1 MKIGPVSLLGVG
13 TGYRAT
19 LMSGGSHRLWNQ
31 LLHATLFR
39 SASLFPWR
47 TRRLAFQSRVE
58 FSPLFPSSKI
68 LWATKISLSPS
79 LPLFLSLLSV
89 LVGKKKRLII
99 QEEIAHI
106 IQEEK
111 ESRGSIPRKVRPVQ
125 VKIHPRVQECRYYRY
140 IIYANYH
147 RRSKSIAET
156 GSQLS
161 VRAYFLRSWPRA

>member
-39 SASLFPWR
+39 SASLFRWR
-47 TRRLAFQSRVE
+47 TRRLAFQSRVQ
-58 FSPLFPSSKI
+58 FSPLQNPAAHQK
-68 LWATKISLSPS
+68 SLS
-79 LPLFLSLLSV
+79 LSLSALDRVST
-89 LVGKKKRLII
+89 KKKRLVPYRKKLL
-99 QEEIAHI
+99 
-106 IQEEK
+106 EK
-111 ESRGSIPRKVRPVQ
+111 EDRKVRPVQ
-125 VKIHPRVQECRYYRY
+125 VKIHPRVQECRYY
-140 IIYANYH
+140 IIYVNYH

-161 VRAYFLRSWPRA
+161 SIRAYFLRSWPQA

>member
-89 LVGKKKRLII
+89 LVGKKKDLLYRKKLLILYRKKRS
-99 QEEIAHI
+99 HG
-106 IQEEK
+106 
-111 ESRGSIPRKVRPVQ
+111 GSIPRKVRPVQ

>member
-39 SASLFPWR
+39 SASLFRWR
-47 TRRLAFQSRVE
+47 TRRLAFQSRVQ
-58 FSPLFPSSKI
+58 FSPLLQNPAAHQK
-68 LWATKISLSPS
+68 SLS
-79 LPLFLSLLSV
+79 LSLSALDRVST
-89 LVGKKKRLII
+89 KKKDLFRTGRNCSKRRIERSDQSRLR
-99 QEEIAHI
+99 
-106 IQEEK
+106 
-111 ESRGSIPRKVRPVQ
+111 ST
-125 VKIHPRVQECRYYRY
+125 RVYKNAYY
-140 IIYANYH
+140 IIHANYH

-161 VRAYFLRSWPRA
+161 SIRAYFLRSWPQA

>member
-89 LVGKKKRLII
+89 LVGKKKDLLYRKKLLILYRKKRS
-99 QEEIAHI
+99 HG
-106 IQEEK
+106 
-111 ESRGSIPRKVRPVQ
+111 GSIP
-125 VKIHPRVQECRYYRY
+125 
-140 IIYANYH
+140 
-147 RRSKSIAET
+147 
-156 GSQLS
+156 
-161 VRAYFLRSWPRA
+161 

>member
-89 LVGKKKRLII
+89 LVGKKKDLLYRKKLLILYRKKRS
-99 QEEIAHI
+99 HG
-106 IQEEK
+106 
-111 ESRGSIPRKVRPVQ
+111 GSIPRKVRPVQ

-161 VRAYFLRSWPRA
+161 IRAYFLRSWPRA